1 MRKVF
6 LAVFLAFALS
16 ATTLQAQG
24 VQETGQI
31 GFDKLFVVMQRM
43 IEENSTNPQQ
53 KEFAEFLLE
62 FFGNKEEQHKYVL
75 FPLLYVSYSTDFN
88 ANNGYYIRAYEKE
101 EFIPDKFDYSEC
113 YVRIV
118 RISNNMMKVVLFI
131 GDTDMGYDY
140 IFKYWNN
147 QWWLSTLVDISG

>member
-1 MRKVF
+1 MRQSF
-6 LAVFLAFALS
+6 IALLLALQFPVA
-16 ATTLQAQG
+16 TLQAQD
-24 VQETGQI
+24 VQETQQM
-31 GFDKLFVVMQRM
+31 GFEKLFVVIQRI

-53 KEFAEFLLE
+53 KESAEFLLE
-62 FFGNKEEQHKYVL
+62 FFGNKEEQHKHVL

-101 EFIPDKFDYSEC
+101 DYIPDKFDYSEC
-113 YVRIV
+113 YIRIV
-118 RISNNMMKVVLFI
+118 RISNNMMKVVIFI